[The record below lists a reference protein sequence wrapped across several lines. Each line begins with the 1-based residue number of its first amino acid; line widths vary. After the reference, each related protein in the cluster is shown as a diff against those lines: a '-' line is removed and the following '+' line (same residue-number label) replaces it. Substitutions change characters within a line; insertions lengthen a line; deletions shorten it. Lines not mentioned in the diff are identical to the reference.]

1 MLNIIARRRKILA
14 LKMEWINIGIDE
26 DKRESIESSKKLE
39 IKNTEIKAYG
49 AWIND
54 PESKKSVLINI

>member
-1 MLNIIARRRKILA
+1 
-14 LKMEWINIGIDE
+14 MEWINIGIDE